1 MLKFDK
7 KKNQLPLKELSNSDS
22 LKTDGNNFFF
32 LCNFPHYTVS
42 VFVLEDDSHTSFLVA
57 GKPFFIGP
65 ICLQSELHIVNV
77 E

>member
-1 MLKFDK
+1 MNFWTKPRMAKYFFPSTYYFSNFMLGAVGGKC
-7 KKNQLPLKELSNSDS
+7 L
-22 LKTDGNNFFF
+22 
-32 LCNFPHYTVS
+32 